1 MKNIKSEKGIA
12 LVMVLLIITVFSI
25 LGMAVISFIISNT
38 KQVEKTEQEMQAVDL
53 AEMGVI
59 YYKNAFILNADEVLR
74 PAINTAIEDIEDI
87 NKGRT
92 NNNKILINEETIFNQ
107 LEVIL
112 TQPGKMDQFLP
123 IFTLPFS
130 RPLSDNQSYS
140 FQIINHSIEPFKKED
155 PQISITFKSR
165 GTVEQHNEDITTTI
179 LLNKNNITELIRIYR
194 NNNGG
199 GTGIGNDN
207 IEMDFSKLVEFSKL
221 VGLNSCKYDENTW
234 LENNCSYDTSIDDT
248 NKPSDIKN
256 RIVLIN
262 GSLTLQD
269 GNKDI
274 ENSTL
279 YITNQATFGNINQGG
294 INGLILFVDEDATF
308 GNTKNGIQNSKLYIK
323 GNADFKNNIGEI
335 GNSTTICVGGNITGG
350 ISANGVNVFS
360 WKQNK
365 EAYNRSSCPPIK
377 ENNSSG
383 NGFVPI
389 IQEIENQTDENMD
402 LTYH

>member
-1 MKNIKSEKGIA
+1 MMKNLKSEKGIA
-12 LVMVLLIITVFSI
+12 LVIVLLIITVFSI
-25 LGMAVISFIISNT
+25 LGMSVISFVISNT
-38 KQVEKTEQEMQAVDL
+38 KQVEKTEQDMQAVDL
-53 AEMGVI
+53 AEMGAV
-59 YYKNAFILNADEVLR
+59 YYKNAFILNADKVLR
-74 PAINTAIEDIEDI
+74 STITTAIKDIEDI

-107 LEVIL
+107 LEVTLI
-112 TQPGKMDQFLP
+112 QPGKMNQFLS
-123 IFTLPFS
+123 IVTLPFS
-130 RPLSDNQSYS
+130 KPVSDDQSYS
-140 FQIINHSIEPFKKED
+140 FQIINHSIEPFKKEN
-155 PQISITFKSR
+155 PKISITFKSR

-179 LLNKNNITELIRIYR
+179 VLNKNNITELIRIYR

-221 VGLNSCKYDENTW
+221 VGLKSCKYNENTW

-262 GSLTLQD
+262 GSLTLQN

-308 GNTKNGIQNSKLYIK
+308 GNIKNGIQNSKLYIK

-350 ISANGVNVFS
+350 IS
-360 WKQNK
+360 QM
-365 EAYNRSSCPPIK
+365 E
-377 ENNSSG
+377 
-383 NGFVPI
+383 
-389 IQEIENQTDENMD
+389 
-402 LTYH
+402 LTYFLGNKIKKRTIDQAVPRLKKTIQTGMVLFPLYKK